1 MLSVKSCLWCTSI
14 PSFSVMKTDFIKLQ
28 WSTVRICVVTIITSQ
43 HTFPLR
49 IPAQSECLIVHLSL
63 LGSSSFMFYVVA
75 HILLNIGSSKRSV
88 IFVFLRFSRDNSW
101 HLKRVT
107 FCMKNVFVSSSDLLV
122 QLYNWAISIHS
133 SRWAFENILRC
144 L

>member
-1 MLSVKSCLWCTSI
+1 VFVIYQYTVILRYENRFYKASVKYCSYLCCHDNNFPAYI
-14 PSFSVMKTDFIKLQ
+14 PFTHSSPIWMSDRSFIVIRFLIFH
-28 WSTVRICVVTIITSQ
+28 V
-43 HTFPLR
+43 LR
-49 IPAQSECLIVHLSL
+49 RCAYT
-63 LGSSSFMFYVVA
+63 YVV
-75 HILLNIGSSKRSV
+75 LLNIGSSKRSV